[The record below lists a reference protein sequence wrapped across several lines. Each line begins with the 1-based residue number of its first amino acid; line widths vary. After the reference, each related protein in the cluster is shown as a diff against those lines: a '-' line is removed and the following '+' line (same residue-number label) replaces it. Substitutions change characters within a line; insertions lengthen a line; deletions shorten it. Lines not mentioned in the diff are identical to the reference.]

1 VLYTYRAFM
10 TGPQLFMALV
20 NRFNAEPPVDPT
32 PEEVDYYNECIAIVR
47 LKYGLPVLLAHC
59 GAHQALM
66 RVTLYSSLLRG
77 ATYSGWS
84 WWFSAG

>member
-32 PEEVDYYNECIAIVR
+32 PEEIDYYNECISIVR
-47 LKYGLPVLLAHC
+47 LKYGPGRWARALAEHPR
-59 GAHQALM
+59 H
-66 RVTLYSSLLRG
+66 
-77 ATYSGWS
+77 
-84 WWFSAG
+84 